1 MLTAL
6 TMHCVYLQGPE
17 AWHPAPA
24 ALKDAAKQ
32 CADLAAAAGVSLP
45 RLAVKAAV
53 DQAEGIAVHLMG
65 R

>member
-1 MLTAL
+1 MDTPC
-6 TMHCVYLQGPE
+6 TVCCSQGPE
-17 AWHPAPA
+17 AWHPAPT
-24 ALKDAAKQ
+24 ALKDAAKH
-32 CADLAAAAGVSLP
+32 CAELAAAAGASLP